1 MNLKRMVIKVSKPN
15 NKKNNTEKIS
25 VLVTLIFVIIIS
37 SMSVGFALYSK
48 ILNIGGDLTFKK
60 IGKIELT
67 RIDYI
72 SSSNVAE
79 HSTPT
84 FEGMAADFN
93 VVFRKEEGS
102 ETDDFNIIYEVELTN
117 GYYKEYVFRGFDF
130 SPNITSSSS
139 GDTAVLKLDVEGV
152 ENGDVLNP
160 GETKTFRLILT
171 LETNNVNGQ
180 YTTDVGTEVDATQE
194 TEDEGSIVATIT
206 PSTGDLRGSNELAEF
221 KVEVI
226 NTFAYEREF
235 RLLSSNSNFIITDSN
250 GTTINSLSIDANSS
264 DEYTIYIKKNTGA
277 VFLENTATTTILLSS
292 NGLANVT
299 AGNLTLDVDVY
310 NEPDTDKVRVS
321 NATLS
326 MYRVSGKAQAGAM
339 VATWQRD
346 DIGGTSV
353 TDYVL
358 LLYNSS
364 GSLLR
369 TDHTNSS
376 VPSFTYNNIDDGTYY
391 FVVYGIDAAGN
402 TGADYA
408 SSATTSSGYATKSE
422 SVGMKWR
429 YTVDSSNL
437 SNLTFNGSSTV
448 TLDSTYTATI
458 TASGWYSVPNSL
470 TTVTMGGVALST
482 SNGGYTYTRS
492 SDSTATITIPNVN
505 GNIVIAGSA
514 SGGCLIEGTKVL
526 LANGTYKNIEDI
538 DYDDLLLVY
547 NYETGEFTEEYPIWI
562 EQEKKTMKYQENI
575 FSDGT
580 VLKTYGYHGV
590 YETELNRFVS
600 VDNPNEFHIGS
611 KVAKLKKNKNS
622 FDTVTVIDIRQRK
635 EKVNYYH
642 VVSTR
647 YYNIIAND
655 LLTTDG
661 TVILSN
667 LYGFTDKMTW
677 NKDIRNKAML
687 DVYSYDDLKDAIP
700 YYMYKGLRA
709 EEGKFLASYGL
720 DINIF
725 KTYLIQN
732 QNNPE
737 MIKKPLQKFNKNIWM
752 VTTSEDNITK
762 INKHNYLKTE
772 GSIYILPKS
781 KNKKFTGWLNTSDN
795 KIYQPGNKVKIYHGT
810 YFKAIYK

>member
-1 MNLKRMVIKVSKPN
+1 MVIKVSKPN
-15 NKKNNTEKIS
+15 NKKNNPEKIS

-48 ILNIGGDLTFKK
+48 LLNIGGDLTFKK

-72 SSSNVAE
+72 SSSNVSE

-84 FEGMAADFN
+84 FEGMSANFN
-93 VVFRKEEGS
+93 VVFRKAEDS
-102 ETDDFNIIYEVELTN
+102 ETDEFNIIYEVELTN

-130 SPNITSSSS
+130 NPNITSSSS
-139 GDTAVLKLDVEGV
+139 GDTAILKLDVDGV
-152 ENGDVLNP
+152 ANGDVLNP

-180 YTTDVGTEVDATQE
+180 YTTDVGTEVDATEENQ
-194 TEDEGSIVATIT
+194 DEGSIVATTT
-206 PSTGDLRGSNELAEF
+206 PSTGDLRDPKELAEF
-221 KVEVI
+221 NVEVI
-226 NTFAYEREF
+226 NTFSYEREF
-235 RLLSSNSNFIITDSN
+235 RLLSSNSNFIITDSSGN
-250 GTTINSLSIDANSS
+250 TINSLRIAANSTE
-264 DEYTIYIKKNTGA
+264 EYTVYIKKNTGA
-277 VFLENTATTTILLSS
+277 VFLNNTATTTLLLSS
-292 NGLANVT
+292 NGIANVT
-299 AGNLTLDVDVY
+299 AGNISLNVDVY
-310 NEPDTDKVRVS
+310 NEPDTDKVKVS

-326 MYRVSGKAQAGAM
+326 MYRVSGKAQTGTM
-339 VATWQRD
+339 VASWQRD

-358 LLYNSS
+358 QLYNSS

-376 VPSFTYNNIDDGTYY
+376 VSSFTYNNMNDATYY

-408 SSATTSSGYATKSE
+408 ASATTASGYATKSE
-422 SVGMKWR
+422 NVNMKWR
-429 YTVDSSNL
+429 YTVNNSLSNL
-437 SNLTFNGSSTV
+437 SFNGASTA
-448 TLDSTYTATI
+448 TLDSTYTATM
-458 TASGWYSVPNSL
+458 TASGWYSVPTSL
-470 TTVTMGGVALST
+470 STVTMNGQTLRT
-482 SNGGYTYTRS
+482 SDGGYTYTKTNNN
-492 SDSTATITIPNVN
+492 TATITIPNVN
-505 GNIVIAGSA
+505 GDIVIAGSA
-514 SGGCLIEGTKVL
+514 DGGCLIEGTKVL
-526 LANGTYKNIEDI
+526 LANGKYKNIENI
-538 DYDDLLLVY
+538 KYDDLLLVY

-611 KVAKLKKNKNS
+611 KIAKLNKSKNS
-622 FDTVTVIDIRQRK
+622 FDTVTVIDIKQRK
-635 EKVNYYH
+635 ENVKYYH

-677 NKDIRNKAML
+677 NQDIRNKAML

-709 EEGKFLASYGL
+709 EEGKILANYGL

-725 KTYLIQN
+725 KKYLIQN
-732 QNNPE
+732 QSNPK
-737 MIKKPLQKFNKNIWM
+737 MIKLPLQKFGKNVWM

-762 INKHNYLKTE
+762 FNKHNYLMYE
-772 GSIYILPKS
+772 GSIYILPNS
-781 KNKKFTGWLNTSDN
+781 KRKKITGWLNTSDN
-795 KIYQPGNKVKIYHGT
+795 KIYQPGDKVKIYHGT